1 MKHNIYSITI
11 NKGENIIYPIFKVK
25 NELDLFNQLD
35 KFKSDNCVYNDQ
47 IIDIQLLVKNI
58 KEV

>member
-1 MKHNIYSITI
+1 MKHNIYSIII

-35 KFKSDNCVYNDQ
+35 KFKSDNCIYNDQ

>member
-1 MKHNIYSITI
+1 MKHNIYSIII

-35 KFKSDNCVYNDQ
+35 KFKSDNCIYNDQ

-58 KEV
+58 K